1 METVRKGKALKDPA
15 KWAEYVAMMK
25 ENNVPD
31 WYIKSCEKLNICFQ
45 RHMPQHM

>member
-25 ENNVPD
+25 ENKVPE
-31 WYIKSCEKLNICFQ
+31 WYIKSCEKSNICFLKHTQ
-45 RHMPQHM
+45 QLM